1 MFKVIREDSLASRS
15 NASSRVCLRVAALWL
30 LFAALATI
38 ALFLRHLTVTLDGD
52 YQGWASASCMIMA
65 RAFAQLGLW
74 HTHLVPFQ
82 NNLPVG
88 SDPDVYLHWPPL
100 YPIVLSFVL
109 RLFGDAPSSGRLLEL
124 DIVLASAA
132 LVWLIAKRL
141 YTPMIAT
148 LAAFFFLTARATY
161 EGASAILQQ
170 PLAVLFALISVSC
183 FLRAIPDDHSETAA
197 TQPGSMFFAL
207 LGAAATAL
215 AIFSAWDPIFI
226 PFGLLASA
234 VYLRRRRATRL
245 AVLYCAVAV
254 VTFAGVQ
261 LLYILSYPK
270 LFANQVATIAYRAG
284 LPFHGEH
291 GVRLATIVDVVH
303 YEEQFGLVTAWW
315 RAMRNVEQ
323 FFSSIVLVAALL
335 FVAIWWRNGKR
346 ADQPATWVL
355 GGLLLPTVVWYVAMR
370 NYVAIHS
377 FPLVLAA
384 PFVAIAAGFVLDRLW
399 TRYSASPADKPI
411 LWTLLI
417 GVPLIVIQPLL
428 IQYRDSLVQPKTEF
442 ENLSAIIHDGTPQGA
457 VVLTSAESL
466 VPVYYGQRHII
477 RGINSDA
484 WLAWSIPQARKEF
497 PDSPL
502 YFATRSE
509 DATKLASGLKLLLVQ
524 ERQLG
529 DSTLYRV
536 LPGTPSPE
544 AGPLQN
550 DADSLRRAVPE
561 VRSSKSP

>member
-1 MFKVIREDSLASRS
+1 MLKVIPEEDLASS
-15 NASSRVCLRVAALWL
+15 PAANFRVSFRAAALWL
-30 LFAALATI
+30 LFAVLATI
-38 ALFLRHLTVTLDGD
+38 ALFLRHRNVSLDGD

-65 RAFAQLGLW
+65 RGFAQLGLW

-82 NNLPVG
+82 NNLPIG
-88 SDPDVYLHWPPL
+88 SEPDVYLHWPPL
-100 YPIVLSFVL
+100 YPIVLSFFL
-109 RLFGDAPSSGRLLEL
+109 RLFGDTPSSGRLLEL
-124 DIVLASAA
+124 AIVLASAGF
-132 LVWLIAKRL
+132 VWLIAQRL
-141 YTPMIAT
+141 YTSLVAT

-170 PLAVLFALISVSC
+170 PLAVLFALASVYC
-183 FLRAIPDDHSETAA
+183 FLRAIPERDEEAA
-197 TQPGSMFFAL
+197 PQSRTVLFAT
-207 LGAAATAL
+207 LGAIATAL
-215 AIFSAWDPIFI
+215 TILSAWDPIFI
-226 PFGLLASA
+226 PFGLLAA
-234 VYLRRRRATRL
+234 AIYMRRRRAARV
-245 AVLYCAVAV
+245 AAFYCAVAV

-261 LLYILSYPK
+261 LLYILSYPR
-270 LFANQVATIAYRAG
+270 LFANQLATIAYRAG

-315 RAMRNVEQ
+315 WAMRNVEQ

-335 FVAIWWRNGKR
+335 FAAIWWRNGKR
-346 ADQPATWVL
+346 ADQPGTWVL
-355 GGLLLPTVVWYVAMR
+355 GGLLLPTVIWFLAMR

-417 GVPLIVIQPLL
+417 GVPLLAMHPLL
-428 IQYRDSLVQPKTEF
+428 IQYRDSMMQPKPEF
-442 ENLSAIIHDGTPQGA
+442 ESLSAIIHDDTPPEA

-466 VPVYYGQRHII
+466 VPVYYGQRHVI
-477 RGINSDA
+477 RGVNTDA
-484 WLAWSIPQARKEF
+484 WLNLSILQARKEF

-509 DATKLASGLKLLLVQ
+509 DARKLASGLTLLVQ

-536 LPGTPSPE
+536 PPGASSSE
-544 AGPLQN
+544 VGPLQN
-550 DADSLRRAVPE
+550 DIDSLPRVIPKAGSR
-561 VRSSKSP
+561 KSP